1 MSNEHPSE
9 HLDSPPL
16 RFLQLLTMAAIG
28 KILPNRKLKIKFAA
42 KKVEAEPV
50 TLSCTKKR
58 GAPGITDVPKAKRQK
73 MDRSTTLQC
82 TSILKKLMTHPAG
95 WVFNQPVDPVAL
107 NIPDYLSIISKPMD
121 LGTIKSKLEKNI
133 YLATEEFAADVRLTF
148 ANAMLYNPPSNN
160 VHQMAKKLNDF
171 FNTRWKTVDTNW
183 SESSK
188 VDPGKILS
196 GGRGKTINSSRQKC
210 STTPSLHAN
219 SMSFEDKQ
227 KLRKELMEVS
237 RGKMPPYLGGF
248 LRRHGMTCQN
258 IETMEVNID
267 KFDEETLLELR
278 RVMKISCDART
289 EKVEC
294 TKTAE
299 NCRTKSSG
307 KDLDKG
313 TDRNNA
319 HACGSGNT
327 KLPLSLQN
335 DSNNGSSSDLSTER
349 SFVKDYR
356 ACSSDASEPNCQVKN
371 TISRISKS
379 DPDSDGAVSAVDDE
393 NICTSSHPMTP
404 TTAAAP
410 GEGWITPIF
419 DVQLSPKKAL
429 RAAMLKSR
437 FADTILKAQQK
448 TLLDHGNKADRVK
461 MQQKKERLEKKQLE
475 EKGRLEAQVRAA
487 EAASRM
493 KAETESKLQREKE
506 REAAR
511 IALQKMARTVE
522 FENNVQIVKELE
534 KLSGCVLTYQY
545 YRQRDSKVQL
555 RAFNFGNPLER
566 LGLYIKDDF
575 FVDEDEKIILNED
588 GEEGEI
594 LY

>member
-1 MSNEHPSE
+1 M
-9 HLDSPPL
+9 D
-16 RFLQLLTMAAIG
+16 AIG

-50 TLSCTKKR
+50 TLSCEFGNDISLTDESVHEAKSSIAGTKKR
-58 GAPGITDVPKAKRQK
+58 GTPGITDVPKAKRQK

-107 NIPDYLSIISKPMD
+107 NIPDYFSIISKPMD
-121 LGTIKSKLEKNI
+121 LGTIKSKLEKNM

-160 VHQMAKKLNDF
+160 VHQMAKKLNDL

-511 IALQKMARTVE
+511 VALQKMARTVE

>member
-16 RFLQLLTMAAIG
+16 RFLQLLTMDAIG

-107 NIPDYLSIISKPMD
+107 NIPDYFSIISKPMD

-160 VHQMAKKLNDF
+160 VHQMAKKLNDL

-511 IALQKMARTVE
+511 VALQKMARTVE

>member
-1 MSNEHPSE
+1 M
-9 HLDSPPL
+9 D
-16 RFLQLLTMAAIG
+16 AIG

-58 GAPGITDVPKAKRQK
+58 GTPGITDVPKAKRQK

-107 NIPDYLSIISKPMD
+107 NIPDYFSIISKPMD
-121 LGTIKSKLEKNI
+121 LGTIKSKLEKNM

-160 VHQMAKKLNDF
+160 VHQMAKKLNDL

>member
-1 MSNEHPSE
+1 
-9 HLDSPPL
+9 
-16 RFLQLLTMAAIG
+16 MAAIG

-107 NIPDYLSIISKPMD
+107 NIPDYFSIISKPMD
-121 LGTIKSKLEKNI
+121 LGTIKSKLEKNM

-160 VHQMAKKLNDF
+160 VHQMAKKLNDL

-379 DPDSDGAVSAVDDE
+379 DPDSDVSAVDDE

>member
-1 MSNEHPSE
+1 
-9 HLDSPPL
+9 
-16 RFLQLLTMAAIG
+16 MAAIG

-107 NIPDYLSIISKPMD
+107 NIPDYFSIISKPMD
-121 LGTIKSKLEKNI
+121 LGTIKSKLEKNM

-160 VHQMAKKLNDF
+160 VHQMAKKLNDL

-248 LRRHGMTCQN
+248 LRRHGMACQN
-258 IETMEVNID
+258 VETMEVNID

-294 TKTAE
+294 TKTAQ

-404 TTAAAP
+404 TTAAVP

>member
-1 MSNEHPSE
+1 M
-9 HLDSPPL
+9 D
-16 RFLQLLTMAAIG
+16 AIG

-50 TLSCTKKR
+50 TLSCEFGNDISLTDESVHEAKSSIAGTKKR
-58 GAPGITDVPKAKRQK
+58 GTPGITDVPKAKRQK

-107 NIPDYLSIISKPMD
+107 NIPDYFSIISKPMD
-121 LGTIKSKLEKNI
+121 LGTIKSKLEKNM

-160 VHQMAKKLNDF
+160 VHQMAKKLNDL

-356 ACSSDASEPNCQVKN
+356 ACSSDASEPVKN

-379 DPDSDGAVSAVDDE
+379 DPDSDVSAVDDE

-511 IALQKMARTVE
+511 VALQKMARTVE

>member
-1 MSNEHPSE
+1 
-9 HLDSPPL
+9 
-16 RFLQLLTMAAIG
+16 MAAIG

-107 NIPDYLSIISKPMD
+107 NIPDYFSIISKPMD
-121 LGTIKSKLEKNI
+121 LGTIKSKLEKNM

-160 VHQMAKKLNDF
+160 VHQMAKKLNDL

-210 STTPSLHAN
+210 STTPSLHAS

-237 RGKMPPYLGGF
+237 RGKMPPDLGGF

-258 IETMEVNID
+258 VETMELNID

-278 RVMKISCDART
+278 RVMKISCEART

-294 TKTAE
+294 TKTAQ

-448 TLLDHGNKADRVK
+448 TLLDHGNKADQVK